1 MWKVKTYWSVMWPYF
16 IAGPNIR
23 MPLHLAYTQRRMER
37 WVFCATLEAEKR
49 FSCAFFD
56 VGGERSIRFPEGLG
70 RTELH
75 CWSRKAIM
83 SSIRSKV
90 CTRPPA
96 MARFAARSFSCHS
109 GVQK

>member
-1 MWKVKTYWSVMWPYF
+1 MVEGV
-16 IAGPNIR
+16 GPGSGTTINVVGADVAKDVDEFPGLRI
-23 MPLHLAYTQRRMER
+23 L
-37 WVFCATLEAEKR
+37 
-49 FSCAFFD
+49 FD
-56 VGGERSIRFPEGLG
+56 VESEDVLERNVAL
-70 RTELH
+70 LH